1 MDRSNR
7 KWGKLAKRVRRSRGM
22 TLVEIMV
29 VVAIIGMIMG
39 AVAVGA
45 MSTLSKAKIKNTKVI
60 IHTVQEA
67 LVHYATDNTDACP
80 KSLSELV
87 SQKYLTK
94 EPKDEWGQP
103 LIFVCPGTHTPD
115 GADVSSKGPNKQE
128 GDTDDI
134 HSWD

>member
-1 MDRSNR
+1 MDRRYPGRRAQRNR
-7 KWGKLAKRVRRSRGM
+7 RGM

-45 MSTLSKAKIKNTKVI
+45 VSQLEKARVKNTKVI

-67 LVHYATDNTDACP
+67 LVHYSTDNTDSCP

-87 SQKYLTK
+87 SQKYLNK

-103 LIFVCPGTHTPD
+103 
-115 GADVSSKGPNKQE
+115 
-128 GDTDDI
+128 
-134 HSWD
+134 